1 MFGLKSK
8 QDKLTLADFLIG
20 VGQLKFRGTSI
31 LFRLH
36 KPIADLLSNSDDLK
50 IIYNEQVFG
59 NKDSEYELATHTV
72 KVKRGGVV
80 FDIAKLWELEGAATP
95 SVLKE
100 NLIFDDTFSKPM
112 FERGESVDFFNQKS
126 QPNEMLNGLRYFEKS
141 IKQSSSSSS
150 INLIES
156 ALAKDAFSW
165 GKVDMSTMAR
175 CLIIICKH
183 VQELVAV
190 EDRLLRVPA
199 PCYVLGNQNSHKDY
213 LKK

>member
-8 QDKLTLADFLIG
+8 QDKLSLADFLIG

-36 KPIADLLSNSDDLK
+36 KPIADLLSGSDDLK
-50 IIYNEQVFG
+50 IILNEQVFG

-100 NLIFDDTFSKPM
+100 NLLFDDAFSKPIM
-112 FERGESVDFFNQKS
+112 FERGESLDFFNQKS

-141 IKQSSSSSS
+141 IKQLSLSDSVD
-150 INLIES
+150 LIEP
-156 ALAKDAFSW
+156 ANTKQAFSW

-183 VQELVAV
+183 VQEIVAA
-190 EDRLLRVPA
+190 EDRLLRIPA
-199 PCYVLGNQNSHKDY
+199 PCYVLGKYNFY
-213 LKK
+213 AT